1 MHKQTCLLILL
12 MYIAYSCN
20 IKATN
25 KITVTSV
32 NAVIDSTGKSIK
44 GHRMYT
50 IEIEFKNET
59 NTPAFF
65 WSWHNRW
72 YEHILSNQNDYYFI
86 NFISDAPICIM
97 LLPRLKI
104 KFKSRFY
111 YRNDSWM
118 NQPDSFF
125 CAFLYFDAIKYSEET
140 YLKNHYFKN
149 SNNIPIIADTIH
161 TDSRWYRYS
170 TLINSKHTF

>member
-1 MHKQTCLLILL
+1 MHKQTCFLILL
-12 MYIAYSCN
+12 IYIAYSCN

-32 NAVIDSTGKSIK
+32 NVAIDSTGKNIK

-59 NTPAFF
+59 NIPAFF

-72 YEHILSNQNDYYFI
+72 YENILSNQNDYYFI

-97 LLPRLKI
+97 LLPQLKM
-104 KFKSRFY
+104 KYKSRFY
-111 YRNDSWM
+111 YRNDSWLT
-118 NQPDSFF
+118 QPDSFF
-125 CAFLYFDAIKYSEET
+125 CAFLYFDALKYSEET
-140 YLKNHYFKN
+140 YLKNHYFTN
-149 SNNIPIIADTIH
+149 LNNIQIIADTIH
-161 TDSRWYRYS
+161 TDSRWYGYS
-170 TLINSKHTF
+170 SLFNSKHTF